1 MAIQRAIFAT
11 KGQMFRFL
19 KKVKAESQE
28 RTMKISKEN
37 QSKIKN
43 FLKVNLDT
51 LQGQQL
57 TEFMEKYDIREAGS
71 VEMMLL
77 DHGMP
82 GEFIAFKN
90 PSKPDTYFVTAYE
103 MVEKILFL
111 ETLTP
116 EGRENLNNNSPVRIN

>member
-1 MAIQRAIFAT
+1 MP
-11 KGQMFRFL
+11 
-19 KKVKAESQE
+19 
-28 RTMKISKEN
+28 ISKDN
-37 QSKIKN
+37 KLKIKN

-82 GEFIAFKN
+82 GEFLAFKH
-90 PSKPDTYFVTAYE
+90 STKADTYFVTTYD
-103 MVEKILFL
+103 MIEKILFL

-116 EGRENLNNNSPVRIN
+116 EGLN